1 MSNVVFDHKGHGF
14 ESLEEMC
21 DWYHIN
27 QGTFLSRLD
36 RGWTLEQA
44 LVTPVMEN
52 YRDYPK
58 IKTIEDALKKDGSFY
73 GEVKRRT
80 GESEDSNPQ
89 VADVR
94 RRGKPG
100 PQYTWYDHKGIA
112 YDSKEDMCHAYGIS
126 TDLYKSRVWDGWPVC
141 YALEKVPGEYNFT
154 DHQGNT
160 FRYLSMMCR
169 SYGIDKFEFQKRI
182 DNGWTLEEA
191 LTLPSKPHK
200 DGRKRSYHPHGRCE
214 KR

>member
-27 QGTFLSRLD
+27 QGIFLSRLD

-58 IKTIEDALKKDGSFY
+58 IKTIEYALKKDGSFY

-100 PQYTWYDHKGIA
+100 PQYIWNQKYKNNRICRNLQCLALITF
-112 YDSKEDMCHAYGIS
+112 SKDIRLCLRFQVLTHDPGTPAKNHPCKQTSDCSIS
-126 TDLYKSRVWDGWPVC
+126 QPD
-141 YALEKVPGEYNFT
+141 PG
-154 DHQGNT
+154 
-160 FRYLSMMCR
+160 R
-169 SYGIDKFEFQKRI
+169 
-182 DNGWTLEEA
+182 
-191 LTLPSKPHK
+191 
-200 DGRKRSYHPHGRCE
+200 
-214 KR
+214 